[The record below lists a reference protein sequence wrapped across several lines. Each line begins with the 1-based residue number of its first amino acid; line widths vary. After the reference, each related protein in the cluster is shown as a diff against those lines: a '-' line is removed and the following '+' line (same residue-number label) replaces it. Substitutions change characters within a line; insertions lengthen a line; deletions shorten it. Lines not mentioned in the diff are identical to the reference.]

1 MSNAYDVIINGAS
14 VGGCTAA
21 ILYAQQGAR
30 VALVERRSDL
40 DAHKVLCTHYIQA
53 SAHPVMVA
61 TGLDQALERV
71 GAIPNTAHYWTRW
84 GWIRPPHDA
93 AGAHG
98 YSVRRETLDPLLR
111 RLAAGTDGVDLKLG
125 HTVNELL
132 VEDGR
137 VVGVAGTAREEAFT
151 LRARLVVGADG
162 KESTVARLA
171 GARTETT
178 ENGRFS
184 YFAYF
189 KGLARQAGDA
199 ARVYY
204 LEPDNAYVMPMED
217 DVTVIAAVVSKQR
230 LDEFKADLEGA
241 YTNFVRSLPEAPD
254 IDGAERISKIIG
266 TVNYPLVSRE
276 PAGPGYALIG
286 DAALTSDPLAAV
298 GCAWAMQSAQWLV
311 SESAP
316 AVTGGDEATTDALD
330 AALGKYS
337 ERHAAE
343 TGPHHHLIADF
354 ATARPFNEIEE
365 FSFSAAT
372 RDPDMAAHFHTF
384 GSRLM
389 TVEEFL
395 SPEIVARMEK
405 VNGHGLSETA
415 LRQLAGEDV
424 AAEEEDGGASS
435 RAGGTGHSHQE
446 LWDAWN
452 RLWNGDYAI
461 ADDYV
466 SRTMRVN
473 IPEFGMPDPATLSD
487 GPQIAAWIAAFR
499 SSYDDDAA
507 ITGELGPFFVGDYAI
522 GRWVFRG
529 TWTGGRP
536 ATATVA
542 PGTEVTFRGVDI
554 LRFEDGRIAEY
565 WLTDDQLDLY
575 AQLGAV
581 AGAESQGPQQAALPA
596 RLAGLTPDEG
606 RAVLLERALDLAAE
620 LLEDEKVSAATGTET
635 FLSLG
640 LDSLAAVELRNR
652 LQQET
657 GLRLPTTM
665 AFDQPTPQ
673 ALAGYLWKRL
683 AEAPAAGSTDP
694 FDVLARLE
702 ELASALTEPG
712 QEARLGELAERLG
725 SLAQRLAE
733 RLAPATGAA
742 PEQIENASAAE
753 LFAYLDSRLGAAEHS
768 G

>member
-30 VALVERRSDL
+30 VALLERRSDM

-53 SAHPVMVA
+53 SAYPVMVA
-61 TGLDQALERV
+61 TGLDKALEQA
-71 GAIPNTAHYWTRW
+71 GAIRNTAHYWTRW

-111 RLAAGTDGVDLKLG
+111 RLAAGTEGVDLKPG

-137 VVGVAGTAREEAFT
+137 VVGVAGTAGEEAFS
-151 LRARLVVGADG
+151 LRAPLVVGADG

-171 GARTETT
+171 GARAETT

-217 DVTVIAAVVSKQR
+217 DVTVIAAVVSKPR
-230 LDEFKADLEGA
+230 LGDFKADLEGA
-241 YTNFVRSLPEAPD
+241 YMNFVRSLPEAPD
-254 IDGAERISKIIG
+254 IDSAERISKIIG

-276 PAGPGYALIG
+276 PAGSGYALIG
-286 DAALTSDPLAAV
+286 DAALASDPLAAV

-316 AVTGGDEATTDALD
+316 ALTGGGDATTDTALD
-330 AALGKYS
+330 AALRKYS
-337 ERHAAE
+337 ARHTAE

-365 FSFSAAT
+365 FSFSAAA
-372 RDPDMAAHFHTF
+372 RDPEMAAHFHTF

-405 VNGHGLSETA
+405 VNGHGLSEA
-415 LRQLAGEDV
+415 VLRQLAGED
-424 AAEEEDGGASS
+424 AAGGDEDGGASRTS
-435 RAGGTGHSHQE
+435 STGHTHQE

-499 SSYDDDAA
+499 SSYAEDAA

-529 TWTGGRP
+529 TWTGDRP
-536 ATATVA
+536 ATATAA

-565 WLTDDQLDLY
+565 WLSDDQLDLY
-575 AQLGAV
+575 ARLGAV
-581 AGAESQGPQQAALPA
+581 AGAESGDSQQAALPA
-596 RLAGLTPDEG
+596 RLAGLSPDAG
-606 RAVLLERALDLAAE
+606 RAVLVERALDLVAE
-620 LLEDEKVSAATGTET
+620 LLEDEKVSAAAGAAT

-640 LDSLAAVELRNR
+640 LDSLTAVELRNR

-665 AFDQPTPQ
+665 AFDFPTPQ
-673 ALAGYLWKRL
+673 SLAGHLWTRL
-683 AEAPAAGSTDP
+683 TQTAAADPADP

-702 ELASALTEPG
+702 ELAPALADSG
-712 QEARLGELAERLG
+712 QEALRSEMADRLGILAK
-725 SLAQRLAE
+725 
-733 RLAPATGAA
+733 RLAPAPGAA
-742 PEQIENASAAE
+742 GEQIEEASAAE
-753 LFAYLDSRLGAAEHS
+753 LFAYLDSRLGAAEDR
-768 G
+768 